1 MARGDKNKTGV
12 SGPGQEP
19 PKSATPEPLPLTDK
33 EEWFCREFVADA
45 GENQTRAYM
54 RVFKTPSYNSA
65 RTQASQ
71 LCAKVNI
78 RQRIDELRE
87 ERNKRLEITADKVLA
102 GIAKLAFYD
111 SRDFFDE
118 DGKLKP
124 LGELDP
130 DHADVIA
137 GIETFHKVTGDDRDE
152 VAITT
157 KIKLADRGQ
166 NLERLGKH
174 LKLFTDKTELTGAD
188 GESLSI
194 AVTYVKPNAG

>member
-1 MARGDKNKTGV
+1 MAKQPKQTQADKPET
-12 SGPGQEP
+12 QE
-19 PKSATPEPLPLTDK
+19 ERQPLTDR
-33 EEWFCREFVADA
+33 EEWVCREFVADS

-54 RVFKTPSYNSA
+54 KVFKGCSYDSA
-65 RTQASQ
+65 RVQASQ
-71 LCAKVNI
+71 LFAKVNM

-111 SRDFFDE
+111 SRCFFD
-118 DGKLKP
+118 DNGKLKP
-124 LGELDP
+124 IGELDP
-130 DHADVIA
+130 DQSDVIA
-137 GIETFHKVTGDDRDE
+137 GIETFHKVTGDESDE

-174 LKLFTDKTELTGAD
+174 LKLFTDKTELTGA
-188 GESLSI
+188 GGGP
-194 AVTYVKPNAG
+194 VTVKIEI

>member
-1 MARGDKNKTGV
+1 MAGKKV
-12 SGPGQEP
+12 QQAKE
-19 PKSATPEPLPLTDK
+19 AQPLTDR
-33 EEWFCREFVADA
+33 EEWVCREFVADA

-54 RVFKTPSYNSA
+54 KVFKGCSYDSA
-65 RTQASQ
+65 RTLA
-71 LCAKVNI
+71 AKLFANVHIMN
-78 RQRIDELRE
+78 RINELRA

-111 SRDFFDE
+111 SRDFFD
-118 DGKLKP
+118 DNGKLKP

-137 GIETFHKVTGDDRDE
+137 GIETFHKVTGDESDV

-174 LKLFTDKTELTGAD
+174 LKLFTDKTEITGKD
-188 GESLSI
+188 GEALNIGVSF
-194 AVTYVKPNAG
+194 VKPTDG